1 MGTKREMTGAQA
13 FMETLK
19 SWDVQYIFGLP
30 GTTEASLL
38 DALVDYK
45 EISYVLATHEGVAVS
60 MADGYAR
67 ITGKPGVVSLHTN
80 VGLANGLGQIHNAK
94 VNGIPL
100 LVCACIKDT
109 RIQGRTAF
117 TTSHDIQE
125 SVKQYT
131 KWDWLVLRADAISE
145 NVTRALKIA
154 TSAPTGPV
162 FVALP
167 EDLMSNKAEIEIF
180 EAKGYRLSPSLRA
193 CPKEVEKAAKVLLN
207 AERPLIIAGSDV
219 AKDGAWDD
227 MLAFADLLGVPVA
240 VENRLAVDFCAFPT
254 NHPHYVG
261 PFNPNADFVK
271 NADVILA
278 IGMRLFT
285 EFVPPAFPQIPP
297 TAKLI
302 HVCADAFEVAKI
314 YPVEVGLVADA
325 RSALK
330 DLIAAVKQIGVDP
343 AWKQKQTEC
352 AEKINAAFKQ
362 RLQEEAAAV
371 KDVRPIKAQRL
382 ATALAEV
389 MDDDTTVVS
398 DGITSNEPLVNHLPR
413 TNPKSYFSSSSGGCI
428 GWGPGAALGVKLG
441 DPSRKVIG
449 FVGDG
454 VMQMGIQALW
464 TAAKYEIP
472 VVYVVANN
480 RMYAAVKAGLLRFK
494 GRAAEKG
501 VFPGTDIS
509 GPDYAAVAKA
519 FGLEGFRV
527 SDPGEIAP
535 TVRKALALNKP
546 AVVDVLLD
554 PEDCGPIAR

>member
-1 MGTKREMTGAQA
+1 MSTKREMTGAQA

-19 SWDVQYIFGLP
+19 SWDVQYMFGLP

-45 EISYVLATHEGVAVS
+45 DISYVLATHEGVVVS

-80 VGLANGLGQIHNAK
+80 VGLANGISQVHTAK
-94 VNGIPL
+94 VDGISL

-117 TTSHDIQE
+117 TTTTDIQE
-125 SVKQYT
+125 SIKQYT
-131 KWDWLVLRADAISE
+131 KWDWMVLRTDAISE
-145 NVTRALKIA
+145 DVTRALKIA
-154 TSAPTGPV
+154 TSVPSGPV
-162 FVALP
+162 FLALP
-167 EDLMSNKAEIEIF
+167 EDLLTKKEELEILD
-180 EAKGYRLSPSLRA
+180 AKGYRLSPSMRA
-193 CPKEVEKAAKVLLN
+193 CPKEVEKAATILLN
-207 AERPLIIAGSDV
+207 AERPLIIAGNDV

-240 VENRLAVDFCAFPT
+240 VENRLSMDFSSFPT
-254 NHPHYVG
+254 NHPYYVG

-271 NADVILA
+271 NADVIVAL
-278 IGMRLFT
+278 GMRLFT

-302 HVCADAFEVAKI
+302 HACADAFEVAKI
-314 YPVEVGLVADA
+314 YPVEVGLVTDA
-325 RSALK
+325 RSGLK
-330 DLIAAVKQIGVDP
+330 DLTAAVRQIGVDP
-343 AWKQKQTEC
+343 VWKQGQTER
-352 AEKINAAFKQ
+352 AQKINTAFKQ
-362 RLQEEAAAV
+362 KLQEEAAAV
-371 KDVRPIKAQRL
+371 KEVRPIKAERL
-382 ATALAEV
+382 ATALAEI
-389 MDDDTTVVS
+389 MDDNTTVVC
-398 DGITSNEPLVNHLPR
+398 DGITSTTPLANHLPR
-413 TNPKSYFSSSSGGCI
+413 TNPKSYYSSASGGCV

-464 TAAKYEIP
+464 TAAKYKIP

-494 GRAAEKG
+494 GRAAEMG

-527 SDPGEIAP
+527 TDPDEIAP
-535 TVRKALALNKP
+535 TVQKALALNKP

-554 PEDCGPIAR
+554 PEDCGLIAR